1 MCACVLVVQ
10 RGEDR
15 HGTLV
20 KGECEWMGVVQ
31 VCVCVWGCLWGR
43 TVQHSLQREGRKESH
58 LFEITS
64 CCLSLKQCV

>member
-31 VCVCVWGCLWGR
+31 VCVCVCGDVCGDARYSTAYSGKGERKVTCLR
-43 TVQHSLQREGRKESH
+43 SH
-58 LFEITS
+58 LAV
-64 CCLSLKQCV
+64 CH

>member
-31 VCVCVWGCLWGR
+31 VCVCVCVGMFVGTHGTAQPTAGR
-43 TVQHSLQREGRKESH
+43 EKGKSL
-58 LFEITS
+58 
-64 CCLSLKQCV
+64 V